1 MAYSKTFSHSAHATT
16 SSRMSFCFDP
26 APVPSGEAQ
35 KTASKFPLSGS
46 IDFGGLIQPET
57 ALSLF
62 QQARLRRLLPSFL
75 CPGALILEQLKPSLL
90 SDATSKKGKRKGL
103 QDVEEEGQRWMGG
116 TLGLSLAPIH
126 GQIESHSVTRSMNH
140 QFRESPAA
148 SRNLVTPILCLE
160 SFIV

>member
-16 SSRMSFCFDP
+16 SSLMSFCFDP

-46 IDFGGLIQPET
+46 IDFGAGEAQKSASKFP
-57 ALSLF
+57 LSGSIDF
-62 QQARLRRLLPSFL
+62 GERQACSLRSLQ
-75 CPGALILEQLKPSLL
+75 QLKPSLL

-116 TLGLSLAPIH
+116 TIGLSLAPIH